1 MAAIQ
6 DRLILSDGNWLLYR
20 AWSVLGERTANPTK
34 RIPQLILDWFCSYA
48 LHLNCNGGG
57 IAFDGSSNFRYAVY
71 SGYKANR
78 GKGADGSPSLVT
90 SGALEGMTKQEAVYA
105 SLKPTK
111 DLFRSVGIFVTHP
124 KHHEA
129 DDSLASA
136 AWRLCKNHPE
146 VLMYLTSLDKDVLQC
161 VTDNVHV
168 HIPEF
173 NKIPERIIKP
183 ADVVRLK
190 KGLTPAQFLDLQIL
204 LGDGVDNVPAV
215 PGCSQAQAMK
225 LLKTHGSLSAY
236 FHTEEGKTFYYSRA
250 NELHRN
256 KELVKLSHKAFMFP
270 KSTLMFDK
278 LTGTADSAAFTALK
292 AKQNRKSLF

>member
-1 MAAIQ
+1 MV
-6 DRLILSDGNWLLYR
+6 DGPWLLHR
-20 AWSVLGERTANPTK
+20 AWSVIGERTANPTK
-34 RIPQLILDWFCSYA
+34 RIPHLILDWFCSYA
-48 LHLNCNGGG
+48 LSLNCNGGG

-78 GKGADGSPSLVT
+78 GVGADGSPSLVSHGT
-90 SGALEGMTKQEAVYA
+90 MAGMTKKDAVYA

-111 DLFRSVGIFVTHP
+111 ELFRSVGIFVTHP
-124 KHHEA
+124 KRYEA
-129 DDSLASA
+129 DDSMSSA

-146 VLMYLTSLDKDVLQC
+146 VLMYLTSLDKDIIQC
-161 VTDNVHV
+161 VTDNVHI
-168 HIPEF
+168 HIPEY

-183 ADVVRLK
+183 ADVPSLR
-190 KGLTPAQFLDLQIL
+190 KGLTALQFLDLQIL
-204 LGDGVDNVPAV
+204 LGDGVDNVPPV
-215 PGCSQAQAMK
+215 PGCTPAQALK
-225 LLKTHGSLSAY
+225 LIKTHGSLNA
-236 FHTEEGKTFYYSRA
+236 FFQTEEGKLFYYPRA

-278 LTGTADSAAFTALK
+278 LSGTAESVAFTALK